1 MLFIFVVSFM
11 VLRLMMGGDHVES
24 LIECSAK
31 RDFFEQE
38 RVVPEQFHLLRHNPV
53 DFELFDRFTVRSI
66 AISDSYVRCK
76 PIAVHC
82 LYCCGLH

>member
-1 MLFIFVVSFM
+1 MLLIFAVSFM

-38 RVVPEQFHLLRHNPV
+38 RVVPEQFHLLRQQP
-53 DFELFDRFTVRSI
+53 
-66 AISDSYVRCK
+66 C
-76 PIAVHC
+76 
-82 LYCCGLH
+82 

>member
-1 MLFIFVVSFM
+1 MLLIFAVSFM

-38 RVVPEQFHLLRHNPV
+38 RAVPEQFHLLRQQP
-53 DFELFDRFTVRSI
+53 
-66 AISDSYVRCK
+66 C
-76 PIAVHC
+76 
-82 LYCCGLH
+82 

>member
-1 MLFIFVVSFM
+1 
-11 VLRLMMGGDHVES
+11 MGGDHVES

-53 DFELFDRFTVRSI
+53 NFELFDRFIVRSI
-66 AISDSYVRCK
+66 AIFGSYVRYK

-82 LYCCGLH
+82 RYCCGLH